1 MPAPGGIGTRRPG
14 HPALG
19 AWIDDCIAL
28 CDPDA
33 VFYCDGSGAENDFLL
48 AEACRLGTL
57 TALDQEK
64 LPGCYAHR
72 SNPNDVARVEQLT
85 FICTPTEEEAG
96 PTNNWSDPAA
106 TREKLRGLLAGSM
119 RGRTMFVVPYLMG
132 PAGSPLAKVG
142 VEITDS
148 IYVVL
153 NLRKVTRMG
162 AVALD
167 HLGLA
172 AAAIST
178 AACTRCST

>member
-1 MPAPGGIGTRRPG
+1 MNVPSSDRFRLRPAPGEVGTRWPG
-14 HPALG
+14 HPTLD
-19 AWIDDCIAL
+19 AWIEDCVAL
-28 CDPDA
+28 CEPDA

-57 TALDQEK
+57 TALNQEK

-96 PTNNWSDPAA
+96 PTNNWSEPAA
-106 TREKLRGLLAGSM
+106 TREKLRGMLAGSM

-142 VEITDS
+142 V
-148 IYVVL
+148 
-153 NLRKVTRMG
+153 
-162 AVALD
+162 
-167 HLGLA
+167 
-172 AAAIST
+172 
-178 AACTRCST
+178 